1 MVGGI
6 RHYVR
11 ACPLCADRACR
22 RPNREETSRI
32 TFRILIEVSALV
44 FCLVL
49 KYVIKPVPS
58 LFLLFPVVVV
68 PAAAVV
74 ARSVQFVQLGVVAMA
89 AVTSSAAAS
98 STASLQTYT
107 SNAIAP
113 KKRNQYR
120 IVRIII
126 DLTASV
132 Y

>member
-32 TFRILIEVSALV
+32 IFRILIEVSALV

-89 AVTSSAAAS
+89 AVTSAAAS